1 MKTTIEIALEAKE
14 ELVARGYISEDF
26 NITSVTKAIA
36 FGSMFTLYVPVNSEL
51 AIDKIFRS
59 SLESL
64 AE

>member
-1 MKTTIEIALEAKE
+1 MKTTIELALEAKK
-14 ELVARGYISEDF
+14 ELVALGYISEDF
-26 NITSVTKAIA
+26 NITTVTEAIA
-36 FGSMFTLYVPVNSEL
+36 FGSTLYVSMNSEL